1 MHRRIKN
8 AKERSRKSGI
18 TNSRPEWWRLSRSI
32 ELRVGCRCL
41 QTLHNYVNQTKYIWF
56 VWEITQRERGTG
68 RNGRK
73 GASFLCDLVLISTY
87 IFVSRSVRLR
97 FVSVVCTA
105 LHGFSAFLASP
116 SSLSLC
122 TLLRPWWFRCNMCNS
137 LLYTVPLLYRMVRCD
152 AWVYVAVCVC
162 VDVVL
167 LCSNASECAFMN
179 EKLGVNCLLM
189 RDVPTMCESRT

>member
-56 VWEITQRERGTG
+56 VWEITQRERETG

-105 LHGFSAFLASP
+105 LHGFLRFLLLLLPFHCVRSFA
-116 SSLSLC
+116 LDDFDAICVIAYCIRFHYC
-122 TLLRPWWFRCNMCNS
+122 TEWFGAMR
-137 LLYTVPLLYRMVRCD
+137 
-152 AWVYVAVCVC
+152 
-162 VDVVL
+162 
-167 LCSNASECAFMN
+167 EC
-179 EKLGVNCLLM
+179 
-189 RDVPTMCESRT
+189 T